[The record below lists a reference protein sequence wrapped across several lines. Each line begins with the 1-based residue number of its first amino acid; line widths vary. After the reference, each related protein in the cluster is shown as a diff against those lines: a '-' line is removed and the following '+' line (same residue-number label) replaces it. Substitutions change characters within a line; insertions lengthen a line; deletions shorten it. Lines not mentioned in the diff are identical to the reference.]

1 MLIAV
6 KKTSPA
12 LTGNSTFRSCSWK
25 NNRRK
30 EGSICLARIS
40 QKPDLPT
47 CVENCFAPGKMHEI
61 CLDSRKFSWQDHF
74 HQLFDTRSMKLV
86 HVQLFNPYLHGHWS
100 LAVRRF
106 VFMPAQRYWRLVQ
119 ECKCGNTLIGKKGS
133 GSDHAWIEVCA
144 P

>member
-1 MLIAV
+1 
-6 KKTSPA
+6 
-12 LTGNSTFRSCSWK
+12 
-25 NNRRK
+25 
-30 EGSICLARIS
+30 
-40 QKPDLPT
+40 
-47 CVENCFAPGKMHEI
+47 
-61 CLDSRKFSWQDHF
+61 
-74 HQLFDTRSMKLV
+74 MKLV

-100 LAVRRF
+100 LAVRRV